1 MAPNGP
7 ILPICRLG
15 EVFFKKTPE
24 KQETALKW
32 ILNYDTIKYT
42 GIFLFALYLCQ
53 ANVLFSYVIC
63 CTI

>member
-1 MAPNGP
+1 MAHNGP
-7 ILPICRLG
+7 ILPICRPG

-24 KQETALKW
+24 KQETALKR
-32 ILNYDTIKYT
+32 ILNYATIKYT
-42 GIFLFALYLCQ
+42 GIFLFTLYLYQ